1 MEKGLYYLAGPHKGT
16 PEQEAHRVETCLKLT
31 GAFLAQGIHVFS
43 PIVYSSKLIE
53 GLNISSSE
61 ERRCL
66 LFTYLLDFLK
76 VSKGM
81 ILVTMEGWKESW
93 GAQQELKFC
102 QENHIPI
109 YRVDPNKIPDD
120 LSQIL
125 SKPLD
130 QGQINALLGSA

>member
-31 GAFLAQGIHVFS
+31 VAFLSQGIYVFS

-53 GLNISSSE
+53 SLYYSSAQ
-61 ERRCL
+61 ERRDI
-66 LFTYLLDFLK
+66 LFPYLLDFLK

-93 GAQQELKFC
+93 GVREELKFC
-102 QENHIPI
+102 QEKGIPV
-109 YRVDPNKIPDD
+109 YRIDPNHMPDD

-125 SKPLD
+125 SKPLG
-130 QGQINALLGSA
+130 QSQINALLAAA